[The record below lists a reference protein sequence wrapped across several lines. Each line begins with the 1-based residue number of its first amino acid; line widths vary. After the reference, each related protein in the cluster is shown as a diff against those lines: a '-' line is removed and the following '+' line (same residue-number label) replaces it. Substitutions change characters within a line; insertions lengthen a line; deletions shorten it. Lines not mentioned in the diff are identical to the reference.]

1 MTRKSEA
8 KTENIQ
14 VNLQIQSKKK
24 TSTNLKDEII
34 LYYQEHYQK
43 LLKDTETVT
52 KNYERGRYGK
62 EVVAL
67 AVVRI
72 ETTKMK
78 TQNAGD
84 RPG

>member
-67 AVVRI
+67 AVVRT